1 MPTRTLV
8 IADGNIDSVRIV
20 SRDSGKR
27 VTHFGRQGDY
37 AGQFNHLHV
46 IAVDSMGNVYTG
58 EAGARR
64 VQKFRVVERQRCK

>member
-1 MPTRTLV
+1 MLV

-20 SRDSGKR
+20 GRDSGKL

-46 IAVDSMGNVYTG
+46 IAVDWMGNVYSSLRH
-58 EAGARR
+58 A
-64 VQKFRVVERQRCK
+64 VDP